1 MRTVDDDA
9 IRQLLAGQPHCRS
22 LPHPPGAVALLRND
36 VEDAGADMPAIE
48 RWVGARSGE
57 LRIAPS
63 VKTHEQSE
71 GGRRSEWSG
80 PFRYYVIPQ
89 GALVESRAKRP

>member
-9 IRQLLAGQPHCRS
+9 IRRLLARQPHCRS

-36 VEDAGADMPAIE
+36 VEESGADMPAIE

-57 LRIAPS
+57 SRIAPS
-63 VKTHEQSE
+63 TRTDEQAE
-71 GGRRSEWSG
+71 GRRRSKWSG

-89 GALVESRAKRP
+89 GALVES

>member
-1 MRTVDDDA
+1 MRAVDDDA
-9 IRQLLAGQPHCRS
+9 IRRLLAMQPHRRS

-36 VEDAGADMPAIE
+36 VEESGADMRSIE

-57 LRIAPS
+57 SRIAPS
-63 VKTHEQSE
+63 TRTHEQTE
-71 GGRRSEWSG
+71 GGRRSEWRG

-89 GALVESRAKRP
+89 RALVES